1 MVVAQRM
8 PPDGVEREELPV
20 AHVAQAGEPG
30 GDDAK
35 PGDEAGDNHR
45 LRAVFLEERLAPRE
59 QLGQRVP
66 RERDLADRRA
76 AAEAGDPV
84 ARVVSDNGRESRDG
98 DHLDDVEVPTRGKD
112 GRRDQRRFAG
122 KRNAAPLDGDER
134 EQKDQ
139 AVGLE
144 LVGHPASLGMSTP
157 RSGSSVSGR
166 VARAMRVGVP
176 KETAKGEQRVALV
189 PDAVGR
195 LEGFT
200 VAVEKGAGEAA
211 GFIDAAYAD
220 AGAELVSDA
229 WEGADAI
236 VKVAGPDESELG
248 RLKSGQVLVAF
259 LQPLTE
265 TERIEKLR
273 SAGVFAFAMESIPRT
288 TRAQSMDALSSQA
301 TVAGYKA
308 VLIGADT
315 LPRFLPMLTT
325 AAGTIAPARAL
336 VLGAGVAGLQAIATA
351 RRLGALVSGFDV
363 RPAVREQ
370 VQSLG
375 ATFLDLGVV
384 GEETEG
390 GYARE
395 LTPEEQARQQEALEQ
410 RIPDFD
416 LVITTAAIPGRPAP
430 KLIPAAAVEKMRP
443 GSVIVDLA
451 AETGGNCEL
460 TRPGEIVDAGGVTVV
475 GLLNLPSEMPGHA
488 SQLYA
493 RNVSALLAHLAP
505 GGVLAL
511 DWDDEITAGACVTRP
526 ESA

>member
-1 MVVAQRM
+1 
-8 PPDGVEREELPV
+8 
-20 AHVAQAGEPG
+20 
-30 GDDAK
+30 
-35 PGDEAGDNHR
+35 
-45 LRAVFLEERLAPRE
+45 
-59 QLGQRVP
+59 
-66 RERDLADRRA
+66 
-76 AAEAGDPV
+76 
-84 ARVVSDNGRESRDG
+84 
-98 DHLDDVEVPTRGKD
+98 
-112 GRRDQRRFAG
+112 
-122 KRNAAPLDGDER
+122 
-134 EQKDQ
+134 
-139 AVGLE
+139 
-144 LVGHPASLGMSTP
+144 
-157 RSGSSVSGR
+157 
-166 VARAMRVGVP
+166 MRVGVP
-176 KETAKGEQRVALV
+176 KETANGERRVALV

-195 LEGFT
+195 LEGFEI
-200 VAVEKGAGEAA
+200 AVEQGAGEAA
-211 GFIDAAYAD
+211 GFLDAAYAE
-220 AGAELVSDA
+220 AGARVVADA
-229 WEGADAI
+229 WDGADAV
-236 VKVAGPDESELG
+236 VKVAGPSDAELA
-248 RLKSGQVLVAF
+248 RLKPGEILVAF

-265 TERIEKLR
+265 TERVEKLR
-273 SAGVFAFAMESIPRT
+273 AVGVLAFAMESIPRT
-288 TRAQSMDALSSQA
+288 TRAQAMDALSSQA

-308 VLIGADT
+308 VLIGADR

-363 RPAVREQ
+363 RPAVKEQ

-395 LTPEEQARQQEALEQ
+395 LTPEEQASQQAALEE

-430 KLIPAAAVEKMRP
+430 KLIPASAAERMRP

-460 TRPGEIVDAGGVTVV
+460 TRPGEVVKAGGITVV

-493 RNVSALLAHLAP
+493 RNVSALLEHLAP
-505 GGVLAL
+505 GGEPAL

-526 ESA
+526 ESG